1 MRIDK
6 YLAENGFPSRTKA
19 ARAIA
24 EGRVRLNGKIAV
36 PSDSVGEGDVVE
48 VKKSEV
54 SFVSEGGFKLYKALT
69 EFGEDVGGG
78 VFADIGASTGGFTDC
93 LLQSGAARVY
103 AVDVGESQ
111 LDKSLTGDERVVV
124 MDNRNARY
132 LCADDF
138 PDILDGAVTDVSF
151 ISLSLVLPSVAGIVK
166 RGGRVFALVK
176 PQFECG
182 QKALDKHGVVKQ
194 AKDREKAVFTV
205 CEAALRCGLR
215 PKKVTNAPI
224 KPRKNI
230 EYIVMFERADAGG
243 MTAEEI
249 AAKSRILT

>member
-48 VKKSEV
+48 VEKSEV

-69 EFGEDVGGG
+69 EFGEDVGGC

-111 LDKSLTGDERVVV
+111 LDKSSSWWITGMPAILVR
-124 MDNRNARY
+124 MTFPIFWTAR
-132 LCADDF
+132 LRTLALF
-138 PDILDGAVTDVSF
+138 LFRSF
-151 ISLSLVLPSVAGIVK
+151 CLPLPA
-166 RGGRVFALVK
+166 
-176 PQFECG
+176 
-182 QKALDKHGVVKQ
+182 
-194 AKDREKAVFTV
+194 
-205 CEAALRCGLR
+205 
-215 PKKVTNAPI
+215 
-224 KPRKNI
+224 
-230 EYIVMFERADAGG
+230 
-243 MTAEEI
+243 
-249 AAKSRILT
+249 

>member
-1 MRIDK
+1 MNK
-6 YLAENGFPSRTKA
+6 W
-19 ARAIA
+19 
-24 EGRVRLNGKIAV
+24 
-36 PSDSVGEGDVVE
+36 
-48 VKKSEV
+48 
-54 SFVSEGGFKLYKALT
+54 LT
-69 EFGEDVGGG
+69 EFGEDVGGC

-111 LDKSLTGDERVVV
+111 LDKSLTVDKRVVV

-230 EYIVMFERADAGG
+230 EYIVMFERTDAGG
-243 MTAEEI
+243 MTAEET